1 MKEAINQGKVRI
13 QIINQPKK
21 LAHMGSV
28 LSLKVEVKGSNLE
41 FDRGKFESSLQSSI
55 IKLVKFWI
63 FNIIHIL
70 IIFLLL

>member
-41 FDRGKFESSLQSSI
+41 FGGEK
-55 IKLVKFWI
+55 
-63 FNIIHIL
+63 IHL
-70 IIFLLL
+70 CKQAL